1 MLSACLFCLGLLVV
15 LTRRHVLMVL
25 MGTEL
30 MLNAANINLAAF
42 SYFYPLNPQGQIIT
56 LFVIV
61 IAAAE
66 AAVALALV
74 FNVFKHFGTANLD
87 EYNRLGKE

>member
-1 MLSACLFCLGLLVV
+1 MLSAVLFCLGFLVV

-30 MLNAANINLAAF
+30 MLNAANINLVAF
-42 SYFYPLNPQGQIIT
+42 SYFDPQRMQGHIFT

-66 AAVALALV
+66 AAVALAFVLKV
-74 FNVFKHFGTANLD
+74 YESFKTSNLD
-87 EYNRLGKE
+87 EYSKLK